1 MLDEIFEDVQAQMI
15 KAIEA
20 LRRDLASIRTGRATT
35 TLLDGIRIDY
45 YGQMTPL
52 DQVASLSVP
61 EPRLLMIKPWEKGV
75 IADIEKAIRAEASL
89 GLNPANDGTVIR
101 LPIPELTEE
110 RRRELT
116 KVAHNRAEEGRVAVR
131 HARREGIDLLQEAQK
146 DGEIPTDDSRHGQ
159 ERIQK
164 MTDEFVTKVESILEA
179 KEKEIMEV

>member
-1 MLDEIFEDVQAQMI
+1 MIEEIFEDVQAQMSN
-15 KAIEA
+15 AIQA
-20 LRRDLASIRTGRATT
+20 LQRDLAGIRTGRATT

-75 IADIEKAIRAEASL
+75 IADIEKAIRAEAAL

-116 KVAHNRAEEGRVAVR
+116 KVAHNRAEDGRVAVR
-131 HARREGIDLLQEAQK
+131 HARRDGIDLLQEAQK
-146 DGEIPTDDSRHGQ
+146 DGEIPADDSRHGQ
-159 ERIQK
+159 DRIQK
-164 MTDEFVTKVESILEA
+164 LTDEFIAKVDKVLEA
-179 KEKEIMEV
+179 KEKDIMEV

>member
-1 MLDEIFEDVQAQMI
+1 MLDEIFGEVEAAMS

-20 LRRDLASIRTGRATT
+20 LLRDLAGIRTGRATT
-35 TLLDGIRIDY
+35 TLLDGIRIEY
-45 YGQMTPL
+45 YGQITPL
-52 DQVASLSVP
+52 NQVATISVP

-75 IADIEKAIRAEASL
+75 IPDIEKAIRADAAL

-131 HARREGIDLLQEAQK
+131 HARRDGIDLLQEAQK
-146 DGEIPTDDSRHGQ
+146 EGEIPADDSRHGQ
-159 ERIQK
+159 DRIQK
-164 MTDEFVTKVESILEA
+164 MTDEFIEKVDQILA
-179 KEKEIMEV
+179 TKEKEIMEV

>member
-1 MLDEIFEDVQAQMI
+1 MIDEIFEEVQAQMT

-20 LRRDLASIRTGRATT
+20 LQRHFAGIRTGRATT

-52 DQVASLSVP
+52 DQVATLSVP
-61 EPRLLMIKPWEKGV
+61 EPRLLMIKPWEKSV
-75 IADIEKAIRAEASL
+75 IADIEKAIRAEAAL

-116 KVAHNRAEEGRVAVR
+116 KVAHSRAEEGRVAVR
-131 HARREGIDLLQEAQK
+131 HARREGIDLLQDGQK
-146 DGEIPTDDSRHGQ
+146 EGEIPADDSRHGQ
-159 ERIQK
+159 EKIQK
-164 MTDEFVTKVESILEA
+164 LTDEFVAKVETILA
-179 KEKEIMEV
+179 TKEKEIMEV